1 MSPALV
7 EKRVSKSSPEIRSE
21 SEYDFETDN
30 DLDERDEMT
39 LLELM
44 QLNREAFEDAVI
56 DDEPYVEMVR
66 AILLHEDDDAD
77 MQQLLDA
84 EDDDEWVT
92 DYDAYKLRG
101 MDHTPSPWESPE
113 TPAVHRRTP
122 EPQPRSTRLRRHDG
136 TTVVTR

>member
-77 MQQLLDA
+77 TSKLLA
-84 EDDDEWVT
+84 S
-92 DYDAYKLRG
+92 RNG
-101 MDHTPSPWESPE
+101 
-113 TPAVHRRTP
+113 RFF
-122 EPQPRSTRLRRHDG
+122 QRSVG
-136 TTVVTR
+136 